1 MRLRICQLSFFEVFI
16 VEGMFHK
23 KSCLLNVYFNLE
35 RPISILRRVFCV
47 TLCFTIIHS
56 IIVTLTI
63 CLNFAVA

>member
-1 MRLRICQLSFFEVFI
+1 